1 MSRVE
6 KSRFTK
12 YLERN
17 PMTAVFFF
25 GLCVCFALSSGN
37 IKSQMNVIASLQQKA
52 QENTSQEWNLT
63 LSQSLIEAQAKI
75 AEARY
80 TKGCKLVV
88 SKKSPDRFTTLTLG
102 KPILD
107 RVRNTPLPVG
117 TVVCDAYGNT
127 ARIVAGKVVG
137 EIAFTGN
144 QAVIDRVAK
153 KSKAK
158 YSSPNL

>member
-1 MSRVE
+1 M
-6 KSRFTK
+6 K
-12 YLERN
+12 YLRRN
-17 PMTAVFFF
+17 PMVAVFFF

-37 IKSQMNVIASLQQKA
+37 IKSQWNAAAILQQKA
-52 QENTSQEWNLT
+52 QENTSKQWNLA
-63 LSQSLIEAQAKI
+63 LSQQQAEEAAKI

-88 SKKSPDRFTTLTLG
+88 SKKSPNNFTTLTEG
-102 KPILD
+102 KSIFD
-107 RVRNTPLPVG
+107 RARNAPLPVG

-127 ARIVAGKVVG
+127 AKIVEGEVVG

-144 QAVIDRVAK
+144 QAVIDKVVKR
-153 KSKAK
+153 SKAK

>member
-1 MSRVE
+1 M
-6 KSRFTK
+6 K
-12 YLERN
+12 YLQRN

-37 IKSQMNVIASLQQKA
+37 LKNQWGAIASLQQKS
-52 QENTSQEWNLT
+52 QENTSNEWNLT
-63 LSQSLIEAQAKI
+63 LSQQQIDASAKI

-80 TKGCKLVV
+80 AKGCRLVV
-88 SKKSPDRFTTLTLG
+88 AKNSPDKFTTLTEG
-102 KPILD
+102 KAIFD
-107 RVRNTPLPVG
+107 RVRNAPLPVG

-127 ARIVAGKVVG
+127 ARIVKGEVVG

-144 QAVIDRVAK
+144 QAAIDKVVK
-153 KSKAK
+153 HSKAK